1 MLPISSSISRLCL
14 SSQLWISAPAKS
26 WISEA
31 GSKEKEWG
39 FFLTSLL
46 TSLASDTNSLL
57 DPRDWGRSQ
66 LWTLGSKN
74 SKGITYKSSG
84 FHYGQELVSGLIE
97 IFQKWFFKEYSLYFK
112 WLGKAVL
119 PSKVKNER
127 HRSSYPAGNGITWLT
142 LINVNGQFHPHT
154 SGKKNLLWIALFS
167 VLMVVKLISS

>member
-1 MLPISSSISRLCL
+1 MHLP
-14 SSQLWISAPAKS
+14 KV
-26 WISEA
+26 
-31 GSKEKEWG
+31 G
-39 FFLTSLL
+39 FQRQGHRRENGDFLLNSPL

-57 DPRDWGRSQ
+57 DPRDGGRSQ

-84 FHYGQELVSGLIE
+84 FHYGQELVSSLIE

-127 HRSSYPAGNGITWLT
+127 QRLSYPAGNRITWLT
-142 LINVNGQFHPHT
+142 LINVNGYFHPHT